1 MINIIHHE
9 ERENGK
15 IVKEYY
21 HISGQKYC
29 NLDCS
34 LIRLSPEELIE
45 LREKLNWM
53 GIDNNKK

>member
-9 ERENGK
+9 EKENGE
-15 IVKEYY
+15 IVNEYY

-29 NLDCS
+29 NLYCS

-45 LREKLNWM
+45 LRDKLNEM
-53 GIDNNKK
+53 EIKQ